1 MKNDYNAPELKTV
14 GQANQVVLG
23 TLAIGND
30 ISNEYRSGDSEFLAD
45 WE

>member
-23 TLAIGND
+23 LLFGGND
-30 ISNEYRSGDSEFLAD
+30 IANEFKTQDSDFQAD
-45 WE
+45 QQ